1 MRASTTRIAW
11 RSLWRNG
18 RRTALALAAIG
29 LSTALVLTFNGVLR
43 AYGDWMVATITGP
56 MLGDVQ
62 VHAPHWRK
70 DRGLERTLRNAS
82 ATVAA
87 LRRDPEVAA
96 ASGRIFAPVLVALGD
111 EGFAA
116 VVIGVDADVEAHPMG
131 LLASAPAHPSG
142 RGVLVGRKLADVMG
156 VRAGDQLALVGQGV
170 DGSFAN
176 DLYVVTALIETPVD
190 MVNRQALVMELG
202 ETQRLF
208 AMTDEVH
215 EIVIR
220 ARDSDHGTAL
230 ARRLAALPA
239 FAGAEVLDW
248 RALAPE
254 LVSLV
259 ELVDVAW
266 VFVLVLVFVAAA
278 AGIANTML
286 ISTFERTREL
296 GMLLALG
303 ARPLRIVGM
312 VVVEALALGVVG
324 VAIGSAIG
332 VGIVATFHR
341 VGFDLAQLTG
351 GGPDQ
356 ISFAGMSW
364 SLRLYPSLAVVDL
377 VRTFVAVVVT
387 ALVASAW
394 PAIRAAR
401 LQPVTALRA

>member
-11 RSLWRNG
+11 RSLWRNR

-29 LSTALVLTFNGVLR
+29 LSSALVLTFNGVLR
-43 AYGDWMVATITGP
+43 AYGDWMIETITGP

-62 VHAPHWRK
+62 IHAPGWRK
-70 DRGLERTLRNAS
+70 DRGMERTLRDAS
-82 ATVAA
+82 RTVAM
-87 LRRDPEVAA
+87 LQRDRDIAA
-96 ASGRIFAPVLVALGD
+96 AAGRVYAPVLVALGD

-116 VVIGVDADVEAHPMG
+116 VVIGVDPAAETHRMG
-131 LLASAPAHPSG
+131 LLAAAAVRPAG
-142 RGVLVGRKLADVMG
+142 RGVLVGKKLAEVMG
-156 VRAGDQLALVGQGV
+156 VKTGDELALVGQGV

-176 DLYVVTALIETPVD
+176 DLYVVTAVIETPVD
-190 MVNRQALVMELG
+190 MVNRQALVMEIG
-202 ETQRLF
+202 EAQRLF

-220 ARDSDHGTAL
+220 ARPGVDSTAL
-230 ARRLAALPA
+230 ARRLAADPRL
-239 FAGAEVLDW
+239 AGTEVLGW
-248 RALAPE
+248 HALAPD

-259 ELVDVAW
+259 ALVDVAW

-303 ARPLRIVGM
+303 ARPIRIVGM
-312 VVVEALALGVVG
+312 VVIEALALGVVG
-324 VAIGSAIG
+324 VALGAALGI
-332 VGIVATFHR
+332 GIVTIFQR
-341 VGFDLAQLTG
+341 VGLDFVKLTG
-351 GGPDQ
+351 GGPSA

-364 SLRLYPSLAVVDL
+364 SLRLYPTLAVIDV

-401 LQPVTALRA
+401 LQPVAALRA